1 MRDPNST
8 LGAAALTALKIMEA
22 KRRVSPTHAK
32 DVKEARRRAFEGPGR
47 HIAEPRD
54 KARDK
59 ARAEREAEAATWIQ
73 EVRSRKR

>member
-8 LGAAALTALKIMEA
+8 LSAAALTALKIMEA

-32 DVKEARRRAFEGPGR
+32 DVKEARRRAFEAPGR

-54 KARDK
+54 KARDR
-59 ARAEREAEAATWIQ
+59 ARAEREAEATTWIQ
-73 EVRSRKR
+73 QVRERKR